1 MENLKTFEIF
11 RNHQINEALRG
22 ETGKPSE
29 IRNFEVGTVLKIGE
43 ELFPTGKSNIKTEN
57 LEFRKLVDICKKLP
71 KQTEIEVVG
80 GASAVGSPT
89 FDNKKLAEDR
99 ANNLIEALKKA
110 GVVDLVYKSKGVV
123 GKATVK
129 DSPEALAEQFV
140 KIKRLG
146 KTTSQTAIAAIDN
159 TVVKAPITLTIDDKD
174 KSKKML
180 GDKKLYRVV
189 KIYYPKNKNED
200 WWKKTLPEL
209 QKITENGIVDVT
221 SQLLKK

>member
-1 MENLKTFEIF
+1 MENLKTYEIF

-29 IRNFEVGTVLKIGE
+29 IRNFEAGTVLQIGE
-43 ELFPTGKSNIKTEN
+43 ELFSTGKSNIKTEN
-57 LEFRKLVDICKKLP
+57 PEFKKLINLCKELP

-80 GASAVGSPT
+80 GASAVGSPS
-89 FDNKKLAEDR
+89 FNNKKLAEDR

-110 GVVDLVYKSKGVV
+110 GIVNLVFRSKGVV
-123 GKATVK
+123 GKAIVK

-146 KTTSQTAIAAIDN
+146 KTTSQTGIAATDD
-159 TVVKAPITLTIDDKD
+159 TVIKSPIILSIDDEAA
-174 KSKKML
+174 KKKL
-180 GDKKLYRVV
+180 GEKKLYRLV
-189 KIYYPKNKNED
+189 KIYYPKNKNND

-209 QKITENGIVDVT
+209 QKTTENGIVDVT
-221 SQLLKK
+221 SEILKK